1 MIQQI
6 LIKAWS
12 ELTGLSSKI
21 WNRVW
26 DLIDYL
32 VRLPFKFYLLTLVWI
47 LILLKRQL
55 PSWLERQAQKTVEDF
70 SPLDEPEPVQK

>member
-1 MIQQI
+1 M
-6 LIKAWS
+6 LIKIWS
-12 ELTGLSSKI
+12 GLTGLISKI

-32 VRLPFKFYLLTLVWI
+32 VRLPFKFYFFTLVWI

-55 PSWLERQAQKTVEDF
+55 PNWLERQAQRTVEDF